1 MGPLH
6 KQEQEEIHQTEEAI
20 LKTIEENIII
30 LDSGMDPRIEAEEI
44 ILNRRLEIQRSFNKS
59 PTRQLPSFQ
68 SKNGTKTLFTF
79 ADFKPGQGQNSKPV
93 LFGVNR
99 TIDALSRE
107 FDSNK
112 FSNGKINPRWRT
124 RDKETPSTMQIADG
138 LPVGTK
144 LQSNQ
149 SRHILIGNSVHHQVA
164 KLGIRKFKFAVIQDL
179 IPLQRYPL
187 NF

>member
-1 MGPLH
+1 MLCNLIISGLKTGNMGSLH
-6 KQEQEEIHQTEEAI
+6 KQELEEIHQTEEAI

-30 LDSGMDPRIEAEEI
+30 LDSGIDPQIEAEEI

-59 PTRQLPSFQ
+59 PNNQLKIPTLQ
-68 SKNGTKTLFTF
+68 LQNGKKTLFTF

-99 TIDALSRE
+99 TIAALSRE

-112 FSNGKINPRWRT
+112 FSNGKINPRWRK
-124 RDKETPSTMQIADG
+124 REKEIPSTMQIAEG
-138 LPVGTK
+138 LPVGTR

-149 SRHILIGNSVHHQVA
+149 SRHILIGIIPSYPDRYNP
-164 KLGIRKFKFAVIQDL
+164 VIS
-179 IPLQRYPL
+179 
-187 NF
+187 